1 MERRAT
7 ALHFVQKLN
16 QMARDKHRRSNDTGS
31 LRATSVLWLAMFSLL
46 LSADGPD
53 EDTVRG
59 DRQKILGTWRVVS
72 KDQKRLTIPITT
84 TRLGSKIN
92 YTLDSSND
100 LKQIDMQH
108 RRPRGRP
115 RSAAKGIYTLEGDT
129 LKICWV
135 YQGKRPT
142 SFKAPQPGRGRL
154 LVLKRVK

>member
-1 MERRAT
+1 MMVNGNEVEMKFGLFYELETDPAT
-7 ALHFVQKLN
+7 
-16 QMARDKHRRSNDTGS
+16 
-31 LRATSVLWLAMFSLL
+31 
-46 LSADGPD
+46 
-53 EDTVRG
+53 
-59 DRQKILGTWRVVS
+59 
-72 KDQKRLTIPITT
+72 
-84 TRLGSKIN
+84 
-92 YTLDSSND
+92 YTEYDIWHNA